1 MIRRLL
7 ALVLAAT
14 FIGGSLTGMESQEF
28 SDPVQ
33 VSLFAREDGVQAG
46 RPFLVAIELK
56 MEDHWHS
63 YWKNPGDAGL
73 PTEIEWT
80 LPEGFT
86 VGQVQWPCPKRF
98 ANDMGVGFGY
108 ENDTYVIAEIIPPKT
123 IASDNVNLDVL
134 VNWMACYDACVPGQS
149 SASASL
155 PVIDSTPFVTEQWSD
170 HVAHSE
176 GMLPRP
182 GLDVK
187 VVENDGHWILSFA
200 GDAHDIGDAYFFA
213 EDGGIVDLEADQS
226 LSCEGG
232 RCELKL
238 LASSDGVPT
247 LEELRG
253 VLKVGNSESST
264 SWQVATPVMG
274 KSAPA
279 EEKAASLSFG
289 LAILLAFAGGM
300 ILNLMPCVLPVISFK
315 VMSFINLANESRKEI
330 FKHSFAFFWG
340 IMISFWALASVMLVL
355 RSYGQA
361 VGWGFQLQE
370 PLFVG
375 ILAVLLFVFA
385 MSLFGVFEFGTKLSA
400 MAGKGDVKNQ
410 RKSGGVVGSFFS
422 GVLATAVAT
431 PCTGPFLG
439 ATLGFAVTLP
449 AFSAMLIF
457 TAMAAGLAIPYMLF
471 AVFPNLLRYM
481 PKPGAWM
488 ETFKQAMGFIIM
500 ATVLWM
506 VWIFSALTASFA
518 VLMLL
523 VAFLC
528 AAFASWIF
536 GRWGAPVKKRP
547 VRLASTIIAVAL
559 LGLSLHQVVLATSFS
574 SGMGESLA
582 HTPLAGGVR
591 DTVRSKTQWQPF
603 SAEAL
608 EEYRAQGIP
617 VFVDFTAKWCLICQ
631 ANKVVLHSEEVMQ
644 QFAEMGVVTMVADW
658 TRNDPAI
665 TKELKRFGRT
675 GVPLYV
681 VYGPDKSQEPKILP
695 QMLTADIVTGSIN
708 EMLDS
713 PAASSH
719 VAEK

>member
-1 MIRRLL
+1 MMKRLV
-7 ALVLAAT
+7 ALFMAAT
-14 FIGGSLTGMESQEF
+14 LLGSSLMGMDDFGF

-33 VSLFAREDGVQAG
+33 VAVVAREDGVQAG
-46 RPFLVAIELK
+46 RPFLVAVELK
-56 MEDHWHS
+56 MEEHWHS

-80 LPEGFT
+80 LPEGFS

-98 ANDMGVGFGY
+98 ANDMGVGYGY
-108 ENDTYVIAEIIPPKT
+108 ENDTYVIAEIIPPQN
-123 IASDNVNLDVL
+123 IASDQVQLGVRVD
-134 VNWMACYDACVPGQS
+134 WMACYDACVPGQS
-149 SASASL
+149 SAEVSL
-155 PVIDSTPFVTEQWSD
+155 PVIHTTPFVTEQWSE

-176 GMLPRP
+176 GLLPRQ
-182 GLDVK
+182 GLDVA
-187 VVENDGHWILSFA
+187 VSESDGHWILSFA
-200 GDAHDIGDAYFFA
+200 GDSHDIGGAYFFA
-213 EDGGIVDLEADQS
+213 EDGGIVDLEAEQA

-238 LASSDGVPT
+238 LASSDSISS

-253 VLKVGNSESST
+253 VLKLGNSESFT
-264 SWQVATPVMG
+264 SWNVATPVLSQAAG
-274 KSAPA
+274 ETK
-279 EEKAASLSFG
+279 ASLSFG
-289 LAILLAFAGGM
+289 LALLLAFAGGM
-300 ILNLMPCVLPVISFK
+300 ILNLMPCVLPVLSFK
-315 VMSFINLANESRKEI
+315 VMSFIQLANESRKEI

-340 IMISFWALASVMLVL
+340 IMISFWVLASVMLTL
-355 RSYGQA
+355 RSYGQS

-400 MAGKGDVKNQ
+400 LAGKGDVKNQ
-410 RKSGGVVGSFFS
+410 RKKGGIIGSFFS

-449 AFSAMLIF
+449 TFSAMLIF
-457 TAMAAGLAIPYMLF
+457 TAMAAGLAIPYMVF
-471 AVFPNLLRYM
+471 AVFPSLLKYM

-488 ETFKQAMGFIIM
+488 ETFKQVMGFIIM

-518 VLMLL
+518 VFMLL

-536 GRWGAPVKKRP
+536 GRWAAPVKKRS
-547 VRLASTIIAVAL
+547 VRLTSTVIALAL
-559 LGLSLHQVVLATSFS
+559 LGLSLHQVTVATRFS
-574 SGMGESLA
+574 SGMGETLA

-591 DTVRSKTQWQPF
+591 NTAKGHALWQPF

-608 EEYRAQGIP
+608 EEYRAKGVP

-631 ANKVVLHSEEVMQ
+631 ANKVVLHSEEMAQ
-644 QFAEMGVVTMVADW
+644 KFAEMGVVTMVADW

-665 TKELKRFGRT
+665 TQELKRFGRT

-681 VYGPDKSQEPKILP
+681 IYGTDNAQEPKILP
-695 QMLTADIVTGSIN
+695 QMLTADIVSGSLN

-713 PAASSH
+713 TASH
-719 VAEK
+719 VAEN